1 MEEVFGGLSRD
12 RDGLPAPNIMG
23 RLCEWGSNRA
33 PPTYATYAD
42 FKNGLKVKC
51 QETGNPGILRFE
63 PSYEMPDVMYYQSFS
78 EKFLG
83 GKIHLMDQCHEVQKL
98 RKEVQ
103 RKPDRGYTQSQK
115 EVQRKPDRRYTQSQ
129 TRDTVYKSPNEVGE
143 MKTYKSRLHT
153 LLI

>member
-1 MEEVFGGLSRD
+1 
-12 RDGLPAPNIMG
+12 
-23 RLCEWGSNRA
+23 
-33 PPTYATYAD
+33 
-42 FKNGLKVKC
+42 
-51 QETGNPGILRFE
+51 
-63 PSYEMPDVMYYQSFS
+63 MPDVMYYQSFS

-98 RKEVQ
+98 RKEFQ

-143 MKTYKSRLHT
+143 MNSYKSRLLT